1 MPQLCF
7 PIKSVRSC
15 QEDTMIEFIVKR
27 TLSALPVSLAVIIL
41 VSSMTHL
48 IPGDP
53 IDILLGDFATIDEKE
68 LMRETLGLHLSWWQ
82 QCTHY
87 MKGLMIGDLQN
98 SLIYQ
103 EPVLKLIG
111 ERIVPTIELALVSV
125 LVAILISLPLGIIAA
140 VRKGHAFDQI
150 SMAAALLAVAMP
162 NFWLGPMLILL
173 FSLKWGLLPVSEN
186 NGLTSFILPSITVG
200 TSLAAI
206 LARMTRN
213 SMLEVLKEDY
223 VRTARAKGISEKWI
237 YLKHA
242 LRNASL
248 PLSSVLGLQLGALLT
263 GSVITEKVFDW
274 PGLGTLMLEALG
286 NRDYP
291 LIQGCVLVFSLSYL
305 FINLMTDIFYVMIDP
320 RIDVTGRYNGTT

>member
-1 MPQLCF
+1 MF
-7 PIKSVRSC
+7 
-15 QEDTMIEFIVKR
+15 EFIMKR
-27 TLSALPVSLAVIIL
+27 ILSAIPVSLGVIIL
-41 VSSMTHL
+41 VSLMIHL

-53 IDILLGDFATIDEKE
+53 IDVLLGDFATTEEKI
-68 LMRETLGLHLSWWQ
+68 LMQKALGLDLPWWRQCSRYIKGALS
-82 QCTHY
+82 
-87 MKGLMIGDLQN
+87 GDLQY
-98 SLIYQ
+98 SLIYH
-103 EPVLKLIG
+103 ESVISLIG
-111 ERIVPTIELALVSV
+111 ERVLPTLELAVFSV
-125 LVAILISLPLGIIAA
+125 LIAIILSIPLGIIAA
-140 VRKGHAFDQI
+140 IRKGHAFDMI
-150 SMAAALLAVAMP
+150 SMTLALIAVAMP

-186 NGLTSFILPSITVG
+186 IGFTSFILPSITIG

-223 VRTARAKGISEKWI
+223 IRTARSKGLSEKLI
-237 YLKHA
+237 IMKHA

-274 PGLGTLMLEALG
+274 PGLGTLMIEALG

-291 LIQGCVLVFSLSYL
+291 LIQGCVLIFSLSYL
-305 FINLMTDIFYVMIDP
+305 CINLLTDIFYAVIDP
-320 RIDVTGRYNGTT
+320 RIKVTGMDNGIS